1 MLHCVGP
8 LPESVTGDPTHH
20 DYSLYE
26 TDQMGFV
33 ATILAAAI
41 DDDNECDQRGDGS
54 SDDSC
59 SRANVHGSCRIDEE
73 EVYGVISVL
82 GLIGNITLIKTFCSA
97 KSIRNVPNLFMS
109 SLALGDVLL
118 LVTCAPVDASRYLSE
133 EWLFGRVGC
142 KVIPFIQLTSVGV
155 SVFTLTALS
164 ADRRHFHNF
173 QSGKSASLSSSSRL
187 EAERTFLSHC
197 LMICRHQSIIIT
209 SHF

>member
-1 MLHCVGP
+1 MWF
-8 LPESVTGDPTHH
+8 TG
-20 DYSLYE
+20 
-26 TDQMGFV
+26 V
-33 ATILAAAI
+33 AIA
-41 DDDNECDQRGDGS
+41 S
-54 SDDSC
+54 
-59 SRANVHGSCRIDEE
+59 
-73 EVYGVISVL
+73 VYGVISVS

-164 ADRRHFHNF
+164 ADR
-173 QSGKSASLSSSSRL
+173 
-187 EAERTFLSHC
+187 
-197 LMICRHQSIIIT
+197 
-209 SHF
+209 